1 MLGICTTPKKTMKK
15 LIQYSI
21 VAIFIGVVFNSC
33 STTQKAVSYT
43 AGAARSKFVGTWVC
57 NSVTY
62 QDIITGTV
70 RKVFDQAA
78 PQDFVNSTWI
88 LTNSGNGQYSLV
100 NGTQQS
106 IYWSYYNPG
115 NGETPAFQ
123 FKKVYQGDKAKNVD
137 SGYRLVI
144 SSIDG
149 NGMVLKTPVDM
160 NGKTGY
166 VVYSFSKSK

>member
-1 MLGICTTPKKTMKK
+1 MKK
-15 LIQYSI
+15 LIQYSVI
-21 VAIFIGVVFNSC
+21 AIFIGVFFNSC

-62 QDIITGTV
+62 QDIVTGTV
-70 RKVFDQAA
+70 QKVFDQAS
-78 PQDFVNSTWI
+78 PQAFVNSTWI
-88 LTNSGNGQYSLV
+88 LTNSGNGQYSLT
-100 NGTQQS
+100 NGMSQS

-123 FKKVYQGDKAKNVD
+123 FKKIYQGDKAKNVD

-144 SSIDG
+144 DNING
-149 NGMVLKTPVDM
+149 NNMVLKTPVDM
-160 NGKTGY
+160 GGKTGY